1 MWLEIVAGVSHEV
14 SLLRDNFLQ
23 KKNSGSFIV
32 LHAIYMYLTWNTRFK
47 ENVSKELKS
56 YFHVSFNS
64 SDNYAEQLFKSMTT
78 KDGRTYEAMM
88 LGLIKV

>member
-1 MWLEIVAGVSHEV
+1 
-14 SLLRDNFLQ
+14 
-23 KKNSGSFIV
+23 
-32 LHAIYMYLTWNTRFK
+32 MYLTWNTRFK
-47 ENVSKELKS
+47 KKKVSKELKS

>member
-1 MWLEIVAGVSHEV
+1 MKSPYLGEEE
-14 SLLRDNFLQ
+14 DNFLQ
-23 KKNSGSFIV
+23 KKKCWIIYCIACIV
-32 LHAIYMYLTWNTRFK
+32 HVSHLKHK
-47 ENVSKELKS
+47 VQKKNVSRELKS

-64 SDNYAEQLFKSMTT
+64 SDNYAERLFKSMTT

>member
-1 MWLEIVAGVSHEV
+1 MKSPYLGEEE
-14 SLLRDNFLQ
+14 DNFLQ
-23 KKNSGSFIV
+23 KKKMLDHLLYCMHCTCISLETQSF
-32 LHAIYMYLTWNTRFK
+32 K
-47 ENVSKELKS
+47 KNVSRELKS

-64 SDNYAEQLFKSMTT
+64 SDNYAERLFKSMTT